1 MYIKKK
7 HFILASVFLL
17 SLMGCSGENSPYNDI
32 PVIELSGAS
41 CLTKAV
47 SNLNIY
53 IKGEATPT
61 QTHYVWTCFNY
72 ALNTF
77 QKYVRG
83 QEGEN
88 YSSLELRNFLES
100 YFLKDIVKDK
110 KEHVITDSLLLQ
122 MMNLKKLFLGG
133 SNTLLT
139 SVEIDKTFKLIDEFR
154 KISIDFLPSSP
165 LIFKHDPNI
174 VPTGLQFDKATE
186 ALAVAIH
193 SLVKMFDENN
203 SRYEIKNLMTLLS
216 DLKVFFDKADPNS
229 SFGEI
234 SKYIPS
240 FATAKSLLLNT
251 NEDAIEGR
259 EWPAFAG
266 VLTQGITLALRSS
279 YYFKYNSLFN
289 SDLLS
294 QFTKTVNLG
303 IQILTDGLKRRDNVP
318 YANHEFEKIV
328 KKLGEVGA
336 LPLGLTVDD
345 FKPLVSLF
353 TNYLLSPKK
362 KYPEEGLSL
371 AKINY
376 FYSEI
381 NSWSEVQD
389 LLIKNK
395 TDSKNPR
402 WLEMSNVLS
411 TPWSISLDSRD
422 RLILNGDTKTPT
434 NLAASTQLNWSRGLF
449 SFLYRAYSQSKD
461 DVTINTGLSRAE
473 LHKAY
478 VDLKSILVALDLIE
492 KDDKDFDKRLYRDTG
507 LFMPVSDGN
516 DYIGLNEL
524 IEYLHFVLAGKSAGQ
539 VFIDDANSKCRI
551 DENNF
556 DIECFRKNLP
566 AKASFYFES
575 LPFYLNYSNKL
586 SSKNWERDIKS
597 MERISRKDGATNTPI
612 KNVDIMETF
621 VLIQY
626 IEVVMLRF
634 DVDRSGDLD
643 IVEGFKMLKL
653 FKNIIGDLIGFDPDQ
668 NPAEFET
675 IFTYILKYGGI
686 PNSND
691 PLSSLRYFN
700 WKNQP
705 KSQWKIAADR
715 GILLQILASISGL
728 GSMSK

>member
-1 MYIKKK
+1 
-7 HFILASVFLL
+7 
-17 SLMGCSGENSPYNDI
+17 
-32 PVIELSGAS
+32 
-41 CLTKAV
+41 
-47 SNLNIY
+47 
-53 IKGEATPT
+53 
-61 QTHYVWTCFNY
+61 
-72 ALNTF
+72 
-77 QKYVRG
+77 
-83 QEGEN
+83 
-88 YSSLELRNFLES
+88 
-100 YFLKDIVKDK
+100 
-110 KEHVITDSLLLQ
+110 
-122 MMNLKKLFLGG
+122 
-133 SNTLLT
+133 
-139 SVEIDKTFKLIDEFR
+139 
-154 KISIDFLPSSP
+154 
-165 LIFKHDPNI
+165 
-174 VPTGLQFDKATE
+174 
-186 ALAVAIH
+186 
-193 SLVKMFDENN
+193 
-203 SRYEIKNLMTLLS
+203 
-216 DLKVFFDKADPNS
+216 
-229 SFGEI
+229 
-234 SKYIPS
+234 
-240 FATAKSLLLNT
+240 
-251 NEDAIEGR
+251 
-259 EWPAFAG
+259 
-266 VLTQGITLALRSS
+266 
-279 YYFKYNSLFN
+279 
-289 SDLLS
+289 
-294 QFTKTVNLG
+294 
-303 IQILTDGLKRRDNVP
+303 
-318 YANHEFEKIV
+318 
-328 KKLGEVGA
+328 
-336 LPLGLTVDD
+336 
-345 FKPLVSLF
+345 
-353 TNYLLSPKK
+353 
-362 KYPEEGLSL
+362 
-371 AKINY
+371 
-376 FYSEI
+376 
-381 NSWSEVQD
+381 
-389 LLIKNK
+389 
-395 TDSKNPR
+395 
-402 WLEMSNVLS
+402 MSNVLS